1 MSEGVLNLPR
11 SKIFLPSGFKLLTV
25 CLCIL
30 ELSDQRTRVDVGNET
45 GIKPDL

>member
-11 SKIFLPSGFKLLTV
+11 SKIFLPSSFKLLTV
-25 CLCIL
+25 RLCIL

-45 GIKPDL
+45 GIKPHI